1 MLWQQIMKTKAVA
14 NYKSILI
21 DWQAKIHAELW
32 LFIDFIT
39 HVFSHILHDSVNLT
53 FTPELLAK

>member
-21 DWQAKIHAELW
+21 DWQAKTHAELW

-39 HVFSHILHDSVNLT
+39 DVFSHIFVGFYMIL
-53 FTPELLAK
+53 